1 MRWLPVTILVLV
13 CAGQARA
20 QDIVDVLRH
29 SQQTRL
35 EAMKP
40 APTGPKADKVRKTFE
55 ALLQRI
61 APQAVVDLH
70 IISGG
75 TIAETLHGHIIVANE
90 SLADLPE
97 GERAFVLAHELGHVV
112 NDHWLK
118 MGLLYRR
125 FVPGAVIPANTD
137 PVAGPLG
144 REASG
149 LAHQQEIEA
158 DTFALQALNRMGY
171 PPDDA
176 FSAFLHLGMQQD
188 TATHPG
194 TRKRVASLR
203 AAQLALPAPAP
214 AADRPPQ

>member
-1 MRWLPVTILVLV
+1 VTFLVLA
-13 CAGQARA
+13 CAGPAHG

-35 EAMKP
+35 ESMKP
-40 APTGPKADKVRKTFE
+40 APEGPKATKVRKTFE
-55 ALLQRI
+55 ALHQRV
-61 APQAVVDLH
+61 APEAVVELH
-70 IISGG
+70 VISGG

-112 NDHWLK
+112 ANHWLK

-125 FVPGAVIPANTD
+125 FVPGAVIQANTD
-137 PVAGPLG
+137 PIAGPLG
-144 REASG
+144 REASA

-158 DTFALQALNRMGY
+158 DTFALHALGRLGHAA
-171 PPDDA
+171 DDA
-176 FSAFLHLGMQQD
+176 FSAFLHLGMQHD

-203 AAQLALPAPAP
+203 NAQLALPAASAP
-214 AADRPPQ
+214 QR

>member
-1 MRWLPVTILVLV
+1 MRWLRLTILVLTCV
-13 CAGQARA
+13 GPARG

-35 EAMKP
+35 DAMRP
-40 APTGPKADKVRKTFE
+40 APAGPKADKVRKTFE
-55 ALLQRI
+55 ALHQRI
-61 APQAVVDLH
+61 APDAVVDLH
-70 IISGG
+70 VITGG

-97 GERAFVLAHELGHVV
+97 GGRAFVLAHELGHVV

-125 FVPGAVIPANTD
+125 FVPGAVIQSHTD
-137 PVAGPLG
+137 AVAGPLS

-149 LAHQQEIEA
+149 LAHQQELEA
-158 DTFALQALNRMGY
+158 DTFALQALRGMGY

-194 TRKRVASLR
+194 TRKRLASLR
-203 AAQLALPAPAP
+203 AAQLELP
-214 AADRPPQ
+214 PPPTPQK